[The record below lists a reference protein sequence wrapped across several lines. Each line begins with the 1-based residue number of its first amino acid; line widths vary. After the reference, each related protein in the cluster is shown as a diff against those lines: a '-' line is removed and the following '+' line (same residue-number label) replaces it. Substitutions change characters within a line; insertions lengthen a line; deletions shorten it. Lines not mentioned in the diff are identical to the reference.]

1 MRLPD
6 RRKNRTGNIV
16 VAVGARVSMAGAGSG
31 IPDLSSKTVL
41 PVCVTFGLAALTLF
55 GSFFA
60 AQALNVIDAPVSE
73 FDFHFSEDKSFD
85 VDSCNLD
92 VIIAHIPETVDLR
105 VTFGKDKLS
114 RTAIQLNLY
123 VAETTFT
130 HGIPDPPSARPIE
143 FAEVA
148 SDSWDSKTGMKMV
161 GADSGNG
168 IFYLGGDSAIPLIPL
183 IVSRGYYYIHFRRSD
198 RTDETAYVV
207 RETPPASVRQQFD
220 ECITSLLQ

>member
-1 MRLPD
+1 L
-6 RRKNRTGNIV
+6 TV
-16 VAVGARVSMAGAGSG
+16 VD
-31 IPDLSSKTVL
+31 P
-41 PVCVTFGLAALTLF
+41 
-55 GSFFA
+55 
-60 AQALNVIDAPVSE
+60 PVSE

-85 VDSCNLD
+85 VDTCNLD

-105 VTFGKDKLS
+105 VTFGKDKVS

-130 HGIPDPPSARPIE
+130 HGIPNSPSARAVV

-148 SDSWDSKTGMKMV
+148 SDTWDSKTGMKLV

-168 IFYLGGDSAIPLIPL
+168 IFYLGGVSAMPLIPL
-183 IVSRGYYYIHFRRSD
+183 VVSRGYYYIHFRRSD

-207 RETPPASVRQQFD
+207 RGAPPLFVRQQFD
-220 ECITSLLQ
+220 DCVTSLLQ